1 MDQNQKQ
8 AGKANDLTRREL
20 MRTGAVA
27 AAGLAV
33 GGVRNVYA
41 ETDVTK
47 TRSYNPEMKYRP
59 LGKTGLMISSVCLGG
74 HWKRVNKM
82 VPDVFEG
89 DSWLSADLDNEGFKK
104 NRRDVVTRCIE
115 RGINYIDA
123 CTMQEVVTYAR
134 ALRGR
139 RDAMYLGFSWYQEE
153 MRSLSSQWQEAKKK
167 GKPKPAGWIT
177 ERLMAAL
184 DKGMKET
191 GLDYVDLWRITMHEQ
206 SGRHTDVEV
215 DEMMTALEKAR
226 KQGKCRMCGFSS
238 HDRPH
243 IKKMIET
250 YPEVVQVV
258 VTPYTAK
265 SKMVTDE
272 TGLWASMKQHGVG
285 WFGIKPFAGTSLFKG
300 DSSPDSPTRE
310 EDDKLARMAI
320 RYILCNPAI
329 TAPIPGII
337 NPQQVD
343 NVANAVQEPDEL
355 AREEAKELSTAM
367 DEAWARLPDN
377 YQWLKNWEYV

>member
-1 MDQNQKQ
+1 MDNRQNK
-8 AGKANDLTRREL
+8 AGDTGELTRREII
-20 MRTGAVA
+20 RTGAVV
-27 AAGLAV
+27 AAGIAV
-33 GGVRNVYA
+33 GGAKDVYA
-41 ETDVTK
+41 KTDVTK

-89 DSWLSADLDNEGFKK
+89 NSWLSADLDNEGFKK

-123 CTMQEVVTYAR
+123 CTMQEVLAYSE

-139 RDAMYLGFSWYQEE
+139 RDSMYLGFSWYQEE
-153 MRSLSSQWQEAKKK
+153 MRKEKYRKTEALL
-167 GKPKPAGWIT
+167 GT
-177 ERLMAAL
+177 L
-184 DKGMKET
+184 DKGMRLAK
-191 GLDYVDLWRITMHEQ
+191 LDYVDLWRITMHEQ
-206 SGRHTDVEV
+206 SGRHTKAEV
-215 DEMMTALEKAR
+215 DEMMGALEKAR

-243 IKKMIET
+243 IKWMIET
-250 YPEVVQVV
+250 YPKVVQVV

-272 TGLWASMKQHGVG
+272 TGLWASMKQHGIG

-310 EDDKLARMAI
+310 EDDRLARMAI
-320 RYILCNPAI
+320 RYILCNQAI

-337 NPQQVD
+337 NTQQVD
-343 NVANAVQEPDEL
+343 NVVKAVKEPELDEV
-355 AREEAKELSTAM
+355 EAKELSTAM

>member
-1 MDQNQKQ
+1 MDQKQEQ
-8 AGKANDLTRREL
+8 AGKTTDLNRREL
-20 MRTGAVA
+20 MRDGAVV
-27 AAGLAV
+27 AAGLAAGLGATGCQTTEV
-33 GGVRNVYA
+33 SKGV
-41 ETDVTK
+41 EK

-59 LGKTGLMISSVCLGG
+59 LGNTGLSISAVCLGG
-74 HWKRVNKM
+74 HWKRVDKM
-82 VPDVFEG
+82 VPGVFG
-89 DSWLSADLDNEGFKK
+89 GKSWLNADLTSEGFRK

-123 CTMQEVVTYAR
+123 CTRQEILAYSE

-139 RDAMYLGFSWYQEE
+139 RDSMYLGFSWYQEE
-153 MRSLSSQWQEAKKK
+153 MRPEKYRKTEALL
-167 GKPKPAGWIT
+167 AT
-177 ERLMAAL
+177 L
-184 DKGMKET
+184 DKGMRQAK
-191 GLDYVDLWRITMHEQ
+191 LDYVDLWRITMHEQ
-206 SGRHTDVEV
+206 SGRHTDAEV
-215 DEMMTALEKAR
+215 DEMMAALEKAR

-265 SKMVTDE
+265 SKVRPKESVFD
-272 TGLWASMKQHGVG
+272 AIIKNGVG
-285 WFGIKPFAGTSLFKG
+285 FFGIKPFAGTSLFKG

-310 EDDKLARMAI
+310 EDDRLARMAI

-343 NVANAVQEPDEL
+343 NVARAVREPEL
-355 AREEAKELSTAM
+355 DKAEAKELSTAM
-367 DEAWARLPDN
+367 DEAWARLPAD

>member
-1 MDQNQKQ
+1 MDNKQKK
-8 AGKANDLTRREL
+8 AGSGSDLTRRDL
-20 MRTGAVA
+20 MRAGAVT
-27 AAGLAV
+27 AAGLAI
-33 GGVRNVYA
+33 GGGPGVYA
-41 ETDVTK
+41 KTDVTK

-82 VPDVFEG
+82 VPGVFEG
-89 DSWLSADLDNEGFKK
+89 GNWLGADLDNDGFKK

-123 CTMQEVVTYAR
+123 CTKQEVVTYAR

-184 DKGMKET
+184 DKGMKKS
-191 GLDYVDLWRITMHEQ
+191 GLDYIDLWRITMHEQ

-215 DEMMTALEKAR
+215 DEMMAALEKAR

-243 IKKMIET
+243 IKKMLET

-265 SKMVTDE
+265 SKLVTDE
-272 TGLWASMKQHGVG
+272 TGLWASMKQHGIG

-310 EDDKLARMAI
+310 EDDRLARMAI
-320 RYILCNPAI
+320 RYILCNQAI

-337 NPQQVD
+337 NTHQVD
-343 NVANAVQEPDEL
+343 NVVKAVQEPEL
-355 AREEAKELSTAM
+355 DQAEAQELSTAM
-367 DEAWARLPDN
+367 DEAWARLPAD

>member
-1 MDQNQKQ
+1 MEQKQ
-8 AGKANDLTRREL
+8 NKAGKASGLNRREL

-33 GGVRNVYA
+33 SGAKNVYA

-59 LGKTGLMISSVCLGG
+59 LGKTGLWISSVCLGG
-74 HWKRVNKM
+74 HWKRVDKM
-82 VPDVFEG
+82 VPGVFKSN
-89 DSWLSADLDNEGFKK
+89 SWLSADLDSDGFKK

-115 RGINYIDA
+115 RGVNYIDA
-123 CTMQEVVTYAR
+123 CTMQEVLAYSE

-139 RDAMYLGFSWYQEE
+139 RDSMYLGFSWYQEE
-153 MRSLSSQWQEAKKK
+153 MRKKK
-167 GKPKPAGWIT
+167 YRTTKALLGT
-177 ERLMAAL
+177 L
-184 DKGMKET
+184 DKGMRLAK
-191 GLDYVDLWRITMHEQ
+191 LDYVDLWRITMHEQ
-206 SGRHTDVEV
+206 SGRHTKAEV
-215 DEMMTALEKAR
+215 DEMMGALEKAR

-243 IKKMIET
+243 IKWMIET

-265 SKMVTDE
+265 SKLVTDE
-272 TGLWASMKQHGVG
+272 TGLWASMKQHGIG

-310 EDDKLARMAI
+310 EDDRLARMAI

-337 NPQQVD
+337 NTHQVD
-343 NVANAVQEPDEL
+343 NVAKAVREPELDNA
-355 AREEAKELSTAM
+355 EAQELSTAM